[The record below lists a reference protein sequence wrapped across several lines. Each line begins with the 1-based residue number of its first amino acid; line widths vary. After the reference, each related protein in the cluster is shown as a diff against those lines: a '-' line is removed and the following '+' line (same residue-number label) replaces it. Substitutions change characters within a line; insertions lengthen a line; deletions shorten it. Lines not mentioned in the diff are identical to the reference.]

1 MNPSA
6 HVSVGHRTYSSSTK
20 RLAEPFVREMSEVFR
35 QLELLMPNG
44 NALPVNAPPVE
55 TVEWAKQVL
64 LRVLPRKF
72 LVGAEINAF
81 QREIHVTWE
90 SDEKGKRVV
99 VFFPEK
105 DQIKIY
111 HELVENDAVAEHK
124 LVNATSPSEISD
136 RLRWFFQ

>member
-1 MNPSA
+1 
-6 HVSVGHRTYSSSTK
+6 
-20 RLAEPFVREMSEVFR
+20 
-35 QLELLMPNG
+35 MPNG
-44 NALPVNAPPVE
+44 NGLPSVPPPE

-72 LVGAEINAF
+72 LIGAEINAF

-90 SDEKGKRVV
+90 NDENGKRVV

-111 HELVENDAVAEHK
+111 HELVEHDVVTEHK
-124 LVNATSPSEISD
+124 LVNASSPDEISM

>member
-1 MNPSA
+1 MNPSV
-6 HVSVGHRTYSSSTK
+6 HVSSGHRTYSSSTK
-20 RLAEPFVREMSEVFR
+20 RLTEPFVREMSAVFR

-44 NALPVNAPPVE
+44 NGLPSVPPPE

-72 LVGAEINAF
+72 LIGAEINAF

-90 SDEKGKRVV
+90 NDENGKRVV

-111 HELVENDAVAEHK
+111 HELVEHDVVTEHK
-124 LVNATSPSEISD
+124 LVNASSPDEISM